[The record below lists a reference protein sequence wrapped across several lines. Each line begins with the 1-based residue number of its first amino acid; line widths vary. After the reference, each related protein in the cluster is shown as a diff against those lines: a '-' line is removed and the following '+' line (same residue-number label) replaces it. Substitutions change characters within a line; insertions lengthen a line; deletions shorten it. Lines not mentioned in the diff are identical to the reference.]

1 MSATHSLAVTL
12 ADWRQLRS
20 DPQLSTAWLVWSE
33 ESIETADAI
42 EPRIAAL
49 EDKLEGWCR
58 RTSWAGRTPVSEVP
72 DERGLPLDGEWVVD
86 AGTGLRL
93 LYDGARWRLITL
105 TEAAGTGTPVL
116 RETVALLATGGRRRL
131 RYAVYWAAPV
141 NDSAGLRR
149 LACRLLG
156 FEG

>member
-1 MSATHSLAVTL
+1 MPRQALMST
-12 ADWRQLRS
+12 D
-20 DPQLSTAWLVWSE
+20 
-33 ESIETADAI
+33 
-42 EPRIAAL
+42 
-49 EDKLEGWCR
+49 
-58 RTSWAGRTPVSEVP
+58 
-72 DERGLPLDGEWVVD
+72 LPLSNRRQGKVRDIYETTLP
-86 AGTGLRL
+86 AQ
-93 LYDGARWRLITL
+93 ARSG
-105 TEAAGTGTPVL
+105 GTGTPVL